1 MPFSAALVNSSR
13 FTFDFSVNSH
23 LSEED
28 WAMHSK
34 KVLVA
39 WSELVPNFVLA
50 RLMAMLRKT
59 MAVWGPNRLPAF
71 LTFGGM
77 TYSMVR

>member
-1 MPFSAALVNSSR
+1 
-13 FTFDFSVNSH
+13 
-23 LSEED
+23 
-28 WAMHSK
+28 MHSK

-77 TYSMVR
+77 TYSIR